1 MSIRIMYK
9 SYSLVAII
17 LKVGYL
23 FSISQSSE
31 QAPFTSEIVGLI
43 LAIRTHV
50 KRVSQRSFESR
61 GFCPAAPVSSDR
73 ASW

>member
-1 MSIRIMYK
+1 MSVRIMYK

-17 LKVGYL
+17 LKLGYL

-31 QAPFTSEIVGLI
+31 QARVRFSL
-43 LAIRTHV
+43 RTHV

-61 GFCPAAPVSSDR
+61 GFSPAAPVSSDR